1 MTAPAIRPRRHPVG
15 GPVAGSRRRVVAA
28 LAVCGLAVGFP
39 AAQAQAQ
46 APAWPTKPVRIVV
59 AYPPGGSTD
68 IAARILAEKLS
79 KTTGQQF
86 VVENRGGAGGT
97 IGAQSVVRA
106 DPDGY
111 TLLFAASPEV
121 SIAPTTMKAL
131 GYDPVK
137 DLQPVSLV
145 GNVPFFLVAYPG
157 FPPNTLP
164 ELIAYAKANP
174 GKVNYSSY
182 GNNTSNHLVGELF
195 KATAGIDTT
204 HVPYKGSGP
213 SIIDLMGGQVQ
224 YTFDTYAATG
234 GHMKAGKLK
243 AIAVATPQRIAA
255 APDVPTMAEQGLPF
269 AGGTWFGL
277 LAPAKTP
284 KPVVDKIHA
293 DVVAALNAPDVKK
306 SFEDKNIIPGGNTPD
321 EFGAFIEKEVAK
333 WKALADKVGIKAE

>member
-1 MTAPAIRPRRHPVG
+1 MPVAERRIPSPPARRALLALSLALAASLTLAPA
-15 GPVAGSRRRVVAA
+15 AK
-28 LAVCGLAVGFP
+28 
-39 AAQAQAQ
+39 AQV
-46 APAWPTKPVRIVV
+46 PPWPTKPVKIIV

-68 IAARILAEKLS
+68 IAARVLAEKLS

-97 IGAQSVVRA
+97 IGATSVARA
-106 DPDGY
+106 EPDGY

-131 GYDPVK
+131 AYDPVK
-137 DLQPVSLV
+137 DLAPISLV
-145 GNVPFFLVAYPG
+145 GSVPFFLVAYPG

-164 ELIAYAKANP
+164 ELVAYAKANP

-204 HVPYKGSGP
+204 HIPYKGSGP
-213 SIIDLMGGQVQ
+213 SITDLMGGQVQ

-234 GHMKAGKLK
+234 GHLKAGKLK
-243 AIAVATPQRIAA
+243 AIAVATPERIAT
-255 APDVPTMAEQGLPF
+255 APEVPTMSEQGMPGF
-269 AGGTWFGL
+269 IGGTWFGL

-284 KPVVDKIHA
+284 RATVERINA
-293 DVVAALNAPDVKK
+293 EVVAALNAPELRK
-306 SFEDKNIIPGGNTPD
+306 SFEEKNIIPGGNTPD
-321 EFGAFIEKEVAK
+321 EFGAFIQKEVAK
-333 WKALADKVGIKAE
+333 WRALADKVGIKPE